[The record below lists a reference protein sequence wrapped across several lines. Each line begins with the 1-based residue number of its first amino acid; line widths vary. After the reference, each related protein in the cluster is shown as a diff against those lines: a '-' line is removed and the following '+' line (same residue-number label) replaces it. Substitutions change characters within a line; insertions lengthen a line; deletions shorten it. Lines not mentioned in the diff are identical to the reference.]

1 MTSRTEASPARRKR
15 PDGSSIEGGERM
27 DDTVHGLAL
36 VRPDLE
42 SRLTD
47 DHHEALR
54 LWLRLLTCTTMVEST
69 GRISQAIRPS
79 ESGISMMDSRDQDP
93 STFRNV

>member
-1 MTSRTEASPARRKR
+1 MRSRTEASPARRKPLDER
-15 PDGSSIEGGERM
+15 SIEGGERM

-47 DHHEALR
+47 DHHDALR
-54 LWLRLLTCTTMVEST
+54 LWLRLLTCTTMVE
-69 GRISQAIRPS
+69 RA
-79 ESGISMMDSRDQDP
+79 
-93 STFRNV
+93 